1 MVPSTDEL
9 HCCRYRQKVEAL
21 YGCFNSLTAYT
32 IKVSKNTESLNMNC
46 FKRNTMCSQTSKQ
59 HTIYIET
66 QKPEAGLN
74 VDITSHLT
82 QMFMRGVFNLFFSHP
97 LNDLPQWVTE
107 KWQCFICVL
116 VLNVFSPN
124 DQYSKRLITGNQ
136 PISRSI
142 MSGKYLQVQNLP
154 LERKIRLVLCDG
166 TGNLWD
172 RASHMDK
179 TTHRKISLSA
189 TFSPRQGQINNH
201 LDSLTCIHYRC
212 QEFVC
217 PNWSWSF
224 NQISSIRD
232 SCNTS
237 PSSPSTP
244 ALLCGQQSS
253 LQ

>member
-1 MVPSTDEL
+1 
-9 HCCRYRQKVEAL
+9 
-21 YGCFNSLTAYT
+21 
-32 IKVSKNTESLNMNC
+32 MNC

-82 QMFMRGVFNLFFSHP
+82 QMFMRGVFNLLFSHP

-154 LERKIRLVLCDG
+154 CVRKIF
-166 TGNLWD
+166 
-172 RASHMDK
+172 
-179 TTHRKISLSA
+179 ISL
-189 TFSPRQGQINNH
+189 
-201 LDSLTCIHYRC
+201 
-212 QEFVC
+212 C